1 MIDVLLRQVPEALKA
16 KVLSGDAV
24 VFGGV
29 IRDAANGQIMAHLQQ
44 TGGSLVELV
53 GRALPF
59 DPLSA
64 VMSGFEIAQNQ
75 HILHGVEW
83 LQNAMQMQ
91 MGMSGVNL
99 LSSIFSVVQNV
110 QIKARLEDMN
120 ATLLL
125 VQGLQVAEMI
135 GSGLMMGVGILN
147 QTMMRR
153 RLESIERGID
163 RIGERLDQV
172 EARDRRRR
180 IGILM
185 REIHAQVEIS
195 DSLSVRRQ
203 PHHAAATVEGHLSN
217 SVARLTEELEERLDD
232 LPAGRTDAAAAVAEA
247 HRIAQA
253 IQVGRASQFQTL
265 FEVDE
270 PAAAAQLSDR
280 HTSEARRIAWLV
292 EPVEILSR
300 TGAADDAGGAAET
313 AHLVAQTVT
322 LMDALLATART
333 TLGNS
338 LLAGRLANNGWSSR
352 AYLAEARRSEAAPVM
367 MLADH
372 DAAAKSPD
380 AEVSA

>member
-1 MIDVLLRQVPEALKA
+1 MINVLLRQIPEPVIA

-29 IRDAANGQIMAHLQQ
+29 IRDAATGQIMAHVQQ
-44 TGGSLVELV
+44 TGGSLIELA

-59 DPLSA
+59 DPLNSL
-64 VMSGFEIAQNQ
+64 MSGVEIAQNQ
-75 HILHGVEW
+75 HILQGVEW
-83 LQNAMQMQ
+83 LQGALQIQ

-99 LSSIFSVVQNV
+99 LSSIFGVVQNE

-163 RIGERLDQV
+163 RIGERLDQA
-172 EARDRRRR
+172 EAKDRRRR
-180 IGILM
+180 IGTLM
-185 REIHAQVEIS
+185 REIHAQVEIG

-203 PHHAAATVEGHLSN
+203 PHHAAAAVEGHLSN
-217 SVARLTEELEERLDD
+217 SIARLTEELEERLDN
-232 LPAGRTDAAAAVAEA
+232 LPPGRADAAAAVAEA

-253 IQVGRASQFQTL
+253 IQLGRASQFQTL

-300 TGAADDAGGAAET
+300 TDAGDDASDAAET
-313 AHLVAQTVT
+313 AQLVAQTIT
-322 LMDALLATART
+322 LMDALQATTRT
-333 TLGNS
+333 MLGNS
-338 LLAGRLANNGWSSR
+338 LLASRLASNGWSSR
-352 AYLAEARRSEAAPVM
+352 AYLAEARRTEAAPVM

-372 DAAAKSPD
+372 DAAAKS
-380 AEVSA
+380 SMGR